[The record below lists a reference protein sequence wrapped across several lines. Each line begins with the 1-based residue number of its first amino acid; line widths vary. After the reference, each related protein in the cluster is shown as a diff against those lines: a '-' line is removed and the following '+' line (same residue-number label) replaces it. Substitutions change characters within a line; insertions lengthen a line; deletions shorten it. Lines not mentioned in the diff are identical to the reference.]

1 MLRIDVNLLFTII
14 NLIVLFIAMRVFL
27 FKPVQKIIAQ
37 RQAEAD
43 RQFQEAADRMSEAEN
58 TRLRYEQSITEF
70 DEKKKVILEEAKETA
85 NQEYHKILKDA
96 KEAAAEVRREAMVEA
111 EGQKAQILKKTEQE
125 IAELIVDAAQ
135 KMIGGKTGAEVD
147 HALYNKFLDK
157 AGDEE

>member
-14 NLIVLFIAMRVFL
+14 NLIILFVAMRVLL
-27 FKPVQKIIAQ
+27 FKPVQKIIAE

-43 RQFQEAADRMSEAEN
+43 RQFKEAADRQAEAEN
-58 TRLRYEQSITEF
+58 TRICYEQSLAEV
-70 DEKKKVILEEAKETA
+70 DEKKKVILEEAKESA

-135 KMIGGKTGAEVD
+135 KMIGEKTGAEVD

>member
-14 NLIVLFIAMRVFL
+14 NLIILFVAMRIFL
-27 FKPVQKIIAQ
+27 FKPVQKIIAE

-43 RQFQEAADRMSEAEN
+43 RQFKEAADRQAEAES
-58 TRLRYEQSITEF
+58 TRIRYEQSLAEV
-70 DEKKKVILEEAKETA
+70 DEKKKVILEEAKESA

-135 KMIGGKTGAEVD
+135 KMIGEKTGAEVD